1 MKKHNNINW
10 IISAVA
16 LLLLITAPIAY
27 SEHTRNLEVSRLF
40 ISESILGREPAGAT
54 KVFSSDLEKVYC
66 FLEAR
71 NITRD
76 TVITFAWYYGEKE
89 VLTISLPVR
98 EGARWRTYSSK
109 KLAGLKGDWMVVI
122 RDSNKAILG
131 KVKFIVE

>member
-16 LLLLITAPIAY
+16 VLLLITAPITY
-27 SEHTRNLEVSRLF
+27 SEHSHTLEVSRLF
-40 ISESILGREPAGAT
+40 ISESLPGREPAGDA
-54 KVFSSDLEKVYC
+54 KVFSSELEKVYC

-71 NITRD
+71 DITRD

-89 VLTISLPVR
+89 VLIISVPVR
-98 EGARWRTYSSK
+98 QGAKWRTYSSK
-109 KLAGLKGDWMVVI
+109 KLAGLKGNWRVEI
-122 RDSNKAILG
+122 KDSNKTILG